1 MFSHHSCT
9 LFSQLTVFSII
20 ACRNYENGLR
30 EPSLTPHILKGIPVD
45 DGVYP
50 HMAAIAISSI
60 GIISFRCGGSLIS
73 NRFVLTAAHCVND
86 VNETPVYVR
95 LGTVN
100 IEKLND
106 FYQDVNI
113 KVSNTHYVHGGT
125 LNNSLSVRFTEYIYT
140 PGLLEHQ
147 QVQ

>member
-1 MFSHHSCT
+1 M
-9 LFSQLTVFSII
+9 
-20 ACRNYENGLR
+20 R
-30 EPSLTPHILKGIPVD
+30 EPSLTPHILKGVPVD

-50 HMAAIAISSI
+50 HMAAIAINSI
-60 GIISFRCGGSLIS
+60 GTIRFRCGGSLIS
-73 NRFVLTAAHCVND
+73 SRHVLTAAHCVND
-86 VNETPVYVR
+86 VNEPPVYVR

-106 FYQDVNI
+106 YYQDVNI
-113 KVSNTHYVHGGT
+113 RVSSGHYHDGT
-125 LNNSLSVRFTEYIYT
+125 INDSLFSLSLSVGCTEHFYT